1 MKATMTNAVNAAST
15 KGATMDYN
23 SLCEVRDNLKKKIEE
38 LNSLILIQEEIE
50 ALNREYMS
58 KAAKLNAYLA
68 DDPFFT
74 TSTRE
79 AAEKLA
85 DMIPTDYDS
94 QIQERVKN
102 SFSIPESTI
111 KEDGVSVES
120 KTRSVFDNPAFKE
133 AYHPRIKA
141 EVKNTPIKETEA
153 PLPTMEELL
162 SDEPEYKKYY
172 HPRTPIKRKKLVTMD
187 ELISDEPVNRILNL
201 GNLKAKGQ
209 HRQHTRITDSSGI
222 CPTLTATGNTTL
234 VYV

>member
-1 MKATMTNAVNAAST
+1 MKTTMTNAVNAAST

-38 LNSLILIQEEIE
+38 LNSLILLQENIE

-58 KAAKLNAYLA
+58 KVAELNAHLI
-68 DDPFFT
+68 DNPFFT
-74 TSTRE
+74 TSSQE
-79 AAEKLA
+79 ATEKMA
-85 DMIPTDYDS
+85 DMISTDIYP
-94 QIQERVKN
+94 QIQERVKG
-102 SFSIPESTI
+102 SFSIPKPTI
-111 KEDGVSVES
+111 KENGSSVES
-120 KTRSVFDNPAFKE
+120 KKKSVFDNPAFKE
-133 AYHPRIKA
+133 AYHPQIKA
-141 EVKNTPIKETEA
+141 EVKNTPIRETEA

-172 HPRTPIKRKKLVTMD
+172 HPRTPIKRKKLVTID

-201 GNLKAKGQ
+201 GNLKAKNK